1 MTSRVATNF
10 AIEVN
15 LLTGR
20 FVAARHNDRR
30 QVEWPPDPARLYS
43 ALVAAWA
50 DADDPDP
57 TERGALLWL
66 EAQPPPAIAATDASP
81 RKVGS
86 HFVPVNDVAVIASK
100 WHERTARAVNEL
112 LRERESLSDVSKLG
126 VGNVARIENKLAKL
140 RDVTSQVENVGNT
153 NPGSAVAMLPER
165 RGKQERFYPSV
176 TPDAP
181 RVTFVWSAVAP
192 SGVAEVVDGLL
203 RRVTRLGHSSS
214 LVSCRTVE
222 RSPETTLEPGEGG
235 PTLRVVRDGQ
245 LAELERQFARH
256 GGIAPRA
263 LPFLAASYRA
273 TKAAAP
279 GQPVQRPNTFGDWI
293 VFGFDYNSRAL
304 PGTKLVDVAKAL
316 RGAVFHHADD
326 PMPEQLSGHL
336 SDGRPSAAPH
346 VAFLPLPFVG
356 FEHADGRLLGAA
368 ISVPQNIEEGVR
380 RLLYRAIARWEESEP
395 KGLEL
400 RLGRA
405 GTLKLSRIRGLA
417 DMVTLRPSVWQ
428 RPSRFWAS
436 ATPLA
441 LPRHPGRLGA
451 GSASARSKAWELAE
465 AAVVAACRHVGLDEP
480 ISVEV
485 SLAPYLAGTRP
496 VSGFPAFVQN
506 GHGGKPVRRQL
517 VHASLTFADPVAGP
531 LMLGAGRF
539 VGLGLMRPVRQM
551 RDGGSSG

>member
-1 MTSRVATNF
+1 MTGEVAANF

-20 FVAARHNDRR
+20 FVAAQHNDRR
-30 QVEWPPDPARLYS
+30 QAEWPPDPARLFS
-43 ALVAAWA
+43 ALVATWA

-57 TERGALLWL
+57 AERGALLWL
-66 EAQPPPAIAATDASP
+66 ETQAPPAIAASDASA

-100 WHERTARAVNEL
+100 WHERTARAVDQL
-112 LRERESLSDVSKLG
+112 LRERQSLSDVSKSG
-126 VGNVARIENKLAKL
+126 ARNVARIENKLAKL
-140 RDVTSQVENVGNT
+140 RDVRSQVEKVGNT
-153 NPGSAVAMLPER
+153 NPESALAMLPER
-165 RGKQERFYPSV
+165 RGKQERFFPSV
-176 TPDAP
+176 TPDSP
-181 RVTFVWSAVAP
+181 RVTFVWSAGAP
-192 SGVAEVVDGLL
+192 GGVAEVIDQLL

-222 RSPETTLEPGEGG
+222 RCPETTLEPGEGG
-235 PTLRVVRDGQ
+235 HTLRVVRDGQ
-245 LAELERQFARH
+245 LAELERRFARH
-256 GGIAPRA
+256 RGIVPRA
-263 LPFLAASYRA
+263 LPFLTANYRA
-273 TKAAAP
+273 ATATVP
-279 GQPVQRPNTFGDWI
+279 GRPVRRPNTFGDWI
-293 VFGFDYNSRAL
+293 VFGFDYKSRAL
-304 PGTKLVDVAKAL
+304 PATKLVDVAKAL
-316 RGAVFHHADD
+316 RGAVFRHADD
-326 PMPEQLSGHL
+326 PLPEQLSGHL
-336 SDGRPSAAPH
+336 SDGQPSVAPH

-368 ISVPQNIEEGVR
+368 ISVPQSTEEGVR
-380 RLLYRAIARWEESEP
+380 RLLYRAIGRWEESESD
-395 KGLEL
+395 GLEL
-400 RLGRA
+400 TLGRA

-417 DMVTLRPSVWQ
+417 DIVTLRPSVWQ

-465 AAVVAACRHVGLDEP
+465 ESVVAACRHVGLDEP

-496 VSGFPAFVQN
+496 VSGFPPFVQN
-506 GHGGKPVRRQL
+506 GRGGKPLRRQL
-517 VHASLTFADPVAGP
+517 AHASLTFAEPVTGP

-551 RDGGSSG
+551 REGGSSG

>member
-1 MTSRVATNF
+1 MTSRVAANF

-30 QVEWPPDPARLYS
+30 RAEWPPDPARLFS
-43 ALVAAWA
+43 ALVATWA

-57 TERGALLWL
+57 AERGALLWL
-66 EAQPPPAIAATDASP
+66 ETQAPPAIAASDASA

-100 WHERTARAVNEL
+100 WHERTARAVDQL
-112 LRERESLSDVSKLG
+112 LRERESLSDVSKSG
-126 VGNVARIENKLAKL
+126 ARNVARIENKLAKL
-140 RDVTSQVENVGNT
+140 RDVRSQVENVGNT
-153 NPGSAVAMLPER
+153 NPGSALAMLPER
-165 RGKQERFYPSV
+165 RGKQERFFPSV

-192 SGVAEVVDGLL
+192 GGVAEVIDQLL

-222 RSPETTLEPGEGG
+222 RCPETNLEPGEGG
-235 PTLRVVRDGQ
+235 ITLRVVRDGQ
-245 LAELERQFARH
+245 LAELERRFARH
-256 GGIAPRA
+256 GGIVPRA
-263 LPFLAASYRA
+263 LPFLPASYRA
-273 TKAAAP
+273 AKTTAA
-279 GQPVQRPNTFGDWI
+279 GQPVRRPNTFGDWI

-304 PGTKLVDVAKAL
+304 PGTRLVDVAKAL
-316 RGAVFHHADD
+316 RGAVFRHADD
-326 PMPEQLSGHL
+326 PLPEQLSGHL

-368 ISVPQNIEEGVR
+368 ISVPQSTEEGVR
-380 RLLYRAIARWEESEP
+380 RLLYRAIGRWEESEP

-441 LPRHPGRLGA
+441 LPRHPGRLST

-465 AAVVAACRHVGLDEP
+465 ASVVAACRHVGLDEP
-480 ISVEV
+480 VSVEV

-496 VSGFPAFVQN
+496 VNGFPAFVQN
-506 GHGGKPVRRQL
+506 GRGGKLLRRQL
-517 VHASLTFADPVAGP
+517 VHASLAFAEPVTGP

-551 RDGGSSG
+551 REGGSSG